1 MGKLIPGNCWESH
14 DTQSSWLLNV
24 FIEPV
29 NIVSSEMFNV
39 KTESQAKHNAYVKY
53 IKLCPQLAASQVT
66 SHYSKV
72 TNV

>member
-1 MGKLIPGNCWESH
+1 M
-14 DTQSSWLLNV
+14 

-39 KTESQAKHNAYVKY
+39 KTESQAKHNAYIKY
-53 IKLCPQLAASQVT
+53 IKLCRQLAASQVT